1 MFNAQ
6 EKQRKQD
13 IIAKNDQHAKE
24 MQTLA
29 NRLQTVAAANAQ
41 QSDLINSLQ
50 GTVKTILDENKALK
64 MVLDTNK
71 NKFQEAKDDWHA
83 QLTKTTESLKT
94 MLNEQ
99 LGIVTASQKEQFDW
113 QMQQVEDGQKQQIEE
128 VKHDQTSFK

>member
-1 MFNAQ
+1 MFDTQ
-6 EKQRKQD
+6 EKQRKED
-13 IIAKNDQHAKE
+13 TVAKNDQQAKE
-24 MQTLA
+24 MQILA
-29 NRLQTVAAANAQ
+29 NRLQTVEAANTQ

-71 NKFQEAKDDWHA
+71 NKFQEVKDDWHA

>member
-1 MFNAQ
+1 MFDTQ
-6 EKQRKQD
+6 EKQRKED
-13 IIAKNDQHAKE
+13 TIAKNDQHSKE
-24 MQTLA
+24 MQILA

-41 QSDLINSLQ
+41 QSDLINSLM
-50 GTVKTILDENKALK
+50 GTVKTIMDENKALK

-99 LGIVTASQKEQFDW
+99 LGVVTASQKEQFDW